1 MVVSDRTAPL
11 ARVVTLRTRLPTATG
26 LALIRRWEGFR
37 AAPYLDAAGVPTI
50 GYGTIRYED
59 GRPVTLADPPIG
71 RERAEALL
79 LDHIARLACPSVLRL
94 IAVPLD
100 DPQYDA
106 LVSFTYNLGG
116 GALQASTLRRK
127 VNRGEYEA
135 AAAEFPKWCW
145 AGGRRLAGLLARRE
159 AERALWLRAA

>member
-1 MVVSDRTAPL
+1 M
-11 ARVVTLRTRLPTATG
+11 RLPSAAG

-59 GRPVTLADPPIG
+59 GAPVTLADSPIT
-71 RERAEALL
+71 EARAEALL
-79 LDHIARLACPSVLRL
+79 LAHLARHACPSVLRL
-94 IAVPLD
+94 IAVSLS

-116 GALQASTLRRK
+116 GALQASTLRAQ

-135 AAAEFPKWCW
+135 AGAEFPKWCW
-145 AGGRRLAGLLARRE
+145 AGGHRLPGLLRRRA
-159 AERALWLRAA
+159 AERALWLQG